1 MKVWVFVALDV
12 ELGTLAIDEDR
23 VMKVFKVEVLV
34 VDFDNC
40 GADEIK
46 LLIENARYP
55 NHAISPNVMG
65 IECREVD
72 WSDEHPLNM
81 NSTCDAEYKRLFS
94 I

>member
-1 MKVWVFVALDV
+1 
-12 ELGTLAIDEDR
+12 
-23 VMKVFKVEVLV
+23 MKVFKVDVLV

-46 LLIENARYP
+46 LIIENAHYA
-55 NHAISPNVMG
+55 NDAVSPRVMS

-81 NSTCDAEYKRLFS
+81 QSTCNEEYKRLFNA
-94 I
+94 